1 MCGAMLQDVR
11 QRRVALRSRLLLAL
25 LLPERGYR
33 EKWLLIVA
41 LADNLPYY
49 ETLRFVIYSL

>member
-1 MCGAMLQDVR
+1 MCDTERG
-11 QRRVALRSRLLLAL
+11 ALRSQFLLAP
-25 LLPERGYR
+25 LLPVRGYK

-41 LADNLPYY
+41 RADNLPYD